1 MTGLNQPIVVCEQCE
16 AAHRWRLLDS
26 GEVAHCSR
34 CGAVLGRSHRLG
46 VDALLALTVAAL
58 VVLLIAN
65 LSPIVSLH
73 LQGRQADTTLPEA
86 ISATWNKG
94 AHLVAITAA
103 ASAIVAPAILIAL
116 RLYLLLPLQLGRQ
129 PPGFGACMRLLHE
142 MTRWNMVEVL
152 MVAAIVSI
160 VRLASMAQSS
170 PGAGMWAFGA
180 LALLIAALEQGGLRH
195 LWMAR

>member
-1 MTGLNQPIVVCEQCE
+1 MPSLNQAIVVCEQCD
-16 AAHRWRLLDS
+16 AAHRWRSLAS

-34 CGAVLGRSHRLG
+34 CAAVLGRGHRLG

-58 VVLLIAN
+58 VMFLIAN
-65 LSPIVSLH
+65 LSPIATLH
-73 LQGRQADTTLPEA
+73 LQGRHADTTLPAA
-86 ISATWNKG
+86 IAATWSKG
-94 AHLVAITAA
+94 AHLVAIAAA
-103 ASAIVAPAILIAL
+103 ASAVAAPAILIGL
-116 RLYLLLPLQLGRQ
+116 RLYLLLPMQLGRR
-129 PPGFGACMRLLHE
+129 PPGFGACMRALHE
-142 MTRWNMVEVL
+142 IERWNMVEVL

-195 LWMAR
+195 LWAAR

>member
-1 MTGLNQPIVVCEQCE
+1 
-16 AAHRWRLLDS
+16 
-26 GEVAHCSR
+26 
-34 CGAVLGRSHRLG
+34 
-46 VDALLALTVAAL
+46 
-58 VVLLIAN
+58 IAN
-65 LSPIVSLH
+65 LSPIVTLH
-73 LQGRQADTTLPEA
+73 LQGQHADTALPAA
-86 ISATWNKG
+86 IAATWSKG
-94 AHLVAITAA
+94 AHVVAITAA

-116 RLYLLLPLQLGRQ
+116 RLYLLVPLQFGRE
-129 PPGFGACMRLLHE
+129 PPGFGACMRALHE

>member
-1 MTGLNQPIVVCEQCE
+1 
-16 AAHRWRLLDS
+16 LLDS
-26 GEVAHCSR
+26 DEVAHCSR
-34 CGAVLGRSHRLG
+34 CGAVLGRGHRLG

-73 LQGRQADTTLPEA
+73 LQGQHADTTLPEA
-86 ISATWNKG
+86 ISATWRKG
-94 AHLVAITAA
+94 EHLVAITAA

-116 RLYLLLPLQLGRQ
+116 RLYLLLPLQFGRL
-129 PPGFGACMRLLHE
+129 PAGFGTCMRLLHE

-170 PGAGMWAFGA
+170 SGAGMWAFGA